1 MGWPISSSFRFSI
14 WCNSLRLFFPKTL
27 NPFRGRPAM
36 EGVRLIYLCLSGLD
50 LDDDMKIDG
59 GNDFGDDDFEIIE

>member
-1 MGWPISSSFRFSI
+1 
-14 WCNSLRLFFPKTL
+14 
-27 NPFRGRPAM
+27 M